1 MRRFLV
7 PAAAFVLALVFA
19 NVPRD
24 AIAQAP
30 SQPPLTLIVGYATGG
45 SVDFLARLIAEPL
58 RKSLARP
65 VIVENRPGAAGLVAA
80 TELKRAAP
88 DGSVLLVAPLVIP
101 VLAPLTYRELPY
113 DPDRDIAP
121 VTQLLRLQ
129 QAFAVPS
136 AHPAKNIA
144 EYVAWAKEHRE
155 QASFGSST
163 PGGLPHFLGL
173 LVGREAGFDM
183 VFVPYKGAAPML
195 NDLAGNQISA
205 GVDSLPDLLPLHR
218 GGRIRILATSGRAR
232 STLAPE
238 VPALAEQGFPA
249 IDAVSWVAVFAPGAT
264 PKDVRDRLARAIAA
278 ALQAPE
284 IRDALVAR
292 GFEPTGTT
300 PDELAAVI
308 AADRARWAPVVKA
321 SGFRAD

>member
-1 MRRFLV
+1 MRRLLRHV
-7 PAAAFVLALVFA
+7 AACTLALACA
-19 NVPRD
+19 NASHD
-24 AIAQAP
+24 AVAQAP
-30 SQPPLTLIVGYATGG
+30 PPLTLIVGYATGG

-80 TELKRAAP
+80 AELKRAPA

-121 VTQLLRLQ
+121 VTQILRLQ
-129 QAFAVPS
+129 QAFAVPA
-136 AHPAKNIA
+136 AHPAKSIA
-144 EYVAWAKEHRE
+144 DYVAWAKLHPER
-155 QASFGSST
+155 ATFGSST

-173 LVGREAGFDM
+173 LVGKEAGLDM

-218 GGRIRILATSGRAR
+218 GGRIRILATSGRRR
-232 STLAPE
+232 SPLAPD
-238 VPALAEQGFPA
+238 VPALAEQGFPS
-249 IDAVSWVAVFAPGAT
+249 IDAVSWVAVFAPGGA
-264 PKDVRDRLARAIAA
+264 PKDVRERIARAVSAA
-278 ALQAPE
+278 VQAPE
-284 IRDALVAR
+284 MREALVAR

-300 PDELAAVI
+300 PDELGAVI